1 MPRFVNPLVD
11 RTPLALT
18 VQAIVARRRRA
29 SVARAVAVLSAA
41 ALAIAPAPAAAQGKG
56 AGSSLFAPGY
66 MDLGPTIGLGG
77 IGEAGIAFGGRFER
91 AIKRLPDL
99 GNGVLGI
106 QVSADIWNYNNR
118 YVGTDYDFRY
128 LNLGVTANYHFEV
141 KGNPKLDPF
150 LGLGLGKSSVSTD
163 FAGDYSSGVY
173 FIGRAVIRYFYKP
186 RLALYADVGA
196 GASTLNE
203 GVTFGLGSGN
213 K

>member
-18 VQAIVARRRRA
+18 VPAIVAHRRRA
-29 SVARAVAVLSAA
+29 SVARAIAVLSAA
-41 ALAIAPAPAAAQGKG
+41 ALAIAPASAAAQGKG
-56 AGSSLFAPGY
+56 ASSVAFSPGY

-77 IGEAGIAFGGRFER
+77 IGEAGIAFGGRFET
-91 AIKRLPDL
+91 ALKRLPDL

-150 LGLGLGKSSVSTD
+150 LGLGLGNSSVSTD

-173 FIGRAVIRYFYKP
+173 FIGRAGIRYFYKP

-196 GASTLNE
+196 GASTLNV

>member
-1 MPRFVNPLVD
+1 MLRSVRLV
-11 RTPLALT
+11 
-18 VQAIVARRRRA
+18 VVARTLLVAIAA
-29 SVARAVAVLSAA
+29 SAAFSTTAVAQAA
-41 ALAIAPAPAAAQGKG
+41 AGSAPF
-56 AGSSLFAPGY
+56 SPGY

-99 GNGVLGI
+99 GNGVLGV

-128 LNLGVTANYHFEV
+128 VNLGVTANYHFDV
-141 KGNPKLDPF
+141 KSNPKIDPF
-150 LGLGLGKSSVSTD
+150 VGLGLGNSSVSTD

-173 FIGRAVIRYFYKP
+173 FIGRAGIRYFYKP

-196 GASTLNE
+196 GASTLNV
-203 GVTFGLGSGN
+203 GLTFGLGGG

>member
-1 MPRFVNPLVD
+1 MRRFVRPVVVA
-11 RTPLALT
+11 RTLLLALAAT
-18 VQAIVARRRRA
+18 AGVSGTAASQAT
-29 SVARAVAVLSAA
+29 
-41 ALAIAPAPAAAQGKG
+41 
-56 AGSSLFAPGY
+56 AGNSPFAPGY

-128 LNLGVTANYHFEV
+128 MNIGVTANYHFDV
-141 KGNPKLDPF
+141 KSNPKIDPF
-150 LGLGLGKSSVSTD
+150 LGLGLGNSSVSTD
-163 FAGDYSSGVY
+163 FAGDYSSGIY
-173 FIGRAVIRYFYKP
+173 FIGRAGIRYFYKP
-186 RLALYADVGA
+186 RLALYADAGA
-196 GASTLNE
+196 GASTLNV
-203 GVTFGLGSGN
+203 GVTFGLGSS